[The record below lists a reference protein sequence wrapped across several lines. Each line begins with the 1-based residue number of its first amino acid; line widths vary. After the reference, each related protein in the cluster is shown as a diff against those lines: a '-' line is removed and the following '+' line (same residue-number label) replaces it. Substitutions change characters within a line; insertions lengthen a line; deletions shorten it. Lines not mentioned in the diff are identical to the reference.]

1 MNHGNRLRKLLVTLY
16 IEKQELA
23 KRLNVAPSNIS
34 HYLKEHTFSESRL
47 EKVCEAIGVTQ
58 EEFLN
63 EDAQIHKEPES
74 FYYSENAKIDL
85 LEQII
90 KEKERLIQIL
100 LKNQKD

>member
-23 KRLNVAPSNIS
+23 KRLNVSPSNIS
-34 HYLKEHTFSESRL
+34 HYLKEHTFSQARI
-47 EKVCEAIGVTQ
+47 EKVCTALGITAEQ
-58 EEFLN
+58 FLN
-63 EDAQIHKEPES
+63 EDAQILKEPES
-74 FYYSENAKIDL
+74 FYYSENARIDL